1 MRIRFYLSILI
12 LSFISSKSFAIPRC
26 EELLNAVYNDTQRED
41 VNLNSFEDI
50 KTIGIRLEKF
60 WKEVKID
67 ENIAPDFLGFWD
79 LKTNKD
85 GYFLIGKITEGALSN
100 QLKVGDVVLSINDI
114 DLRELAKN
122 KDKKIILKNNISE
135 LFEENEEIEFKILRK
150 GKSNKDDKIFK
161 VNRYYPN
168 VDKPIKNRLISF
180 DAPYVDF
187 NVRSIT
193 VDEKNGSF
201 DASIDTSFQEN
212 IDDRFFLTKSIWE
225 KIVYAKK
232 YNNKNQLVSFI
243 YETCGFPDHR
253 WEKLNSVD
261 PVFGIKF
268 DNLIQEYQHL
278 KNSEY
283 RITLDLDDWS
293 YTSDKKRYY
302 NQSSAFVT
310 YVSSSVYKIKNDYN
324 LKTFPFDKQK
334 LKIYLRSSITAL
346 EDWGYRSYIS
356 GFTQKKALEFKEL
369 NQIQGWDITNVNM
382 KYQVYDDPSDLKY
395 YDGVV
400 LEIDIERKSG
410 YYVYKIILPIL
421 LILSICWSALWIDP
435 KEIESRLTVTIVCLL
450 SLIAYNFVIDSE
462 LPKLEYLT
470 IMDYIILTS
479 YIYATIPN
487 LFSVIS
493 FRLLKTNPVLLS
505 KLDKYEKRFGL
516 TSYLLIVITIVIVS
530 SSNNP
535 ENINGMLAWFN

>member
-1 MRIRFYLSILI
+1 MRIRFFLYILI
-12 LSFISSKSFAIPRC
+12 LFFISSKSFAIPRC
-26 EELLNAVYNDTQRED
+26 EELFNAVFNDTQRED

-122 KDKKIILKNNISE
+122 KDKKKVLKKNISE
-135 LFEENEEIEFKILRK
+135 LFEQNEEIEFKILRK

-168 VDKPIKNRLISF
+168 VDEPIKNRLISF
-180 DAPYVDF
+180 DAPFVDF

-212 IDDRFFLTKSIWE
+212 IDDRYFLTKSIWE
-225 KIVYAKK
+225 KIVYAKQ
-232 YNNKNQLVSFI
+232 YNNKNQLVSFA
-243 YETCGFPDHR
+243 YESCGFPDHR

-293 YTSDKKRYY
+293 YTSDKNRYY
-302 NQSSAFVT
+302 NQSSAFIT
-310 YVSSSVYKIKNDYN
+310 YESSSVYKIKNDYN

-334 LKIYLRSSITAL
+334 LKIYLRSSISAL

-369 NQIQGWDITNVNM
+369 NQIQGWDIKNVNM
-382 KYQVYDDPSDLKY
+382 KYQIYDDPSDLKY

-410 YYVYKIILPIL
+410 YYVYKIIFPIL

-516 TSYLLIVITIVIVS
+516 PSYLLIVITIVLVS

-535 ENINGMLAWFN
+535 ENINGMLAWFI

>member
-180 DAPYVDF
+180 DAPFVDF

-212 IDDRFFLTKSIWE
+212 IDDRYFLTKSIWE

-310 YVSSSVYKIKNDYN
+310 YESSSVYKIKNDYN

-334 LKIYLRSSITAL
+334 LKIYLRSSINAL
-346 EDWGYRSYIS
+346 EDWGYRSYVS

-410 YYVYKIILPIL
+410 YYVYKIIFPIL